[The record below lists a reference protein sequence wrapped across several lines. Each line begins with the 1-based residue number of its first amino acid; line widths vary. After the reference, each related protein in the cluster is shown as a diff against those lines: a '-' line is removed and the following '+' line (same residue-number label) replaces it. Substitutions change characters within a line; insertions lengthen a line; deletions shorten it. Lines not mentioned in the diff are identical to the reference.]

1 MGRYLNSRVPFEVY
15 REIAGTRFFVDKSLI
30 LEEIL
35 SAVEVDGQKYLCITR
50 PWRFG
55 KSVMASM
62 VAAFFGK
69 VADAGNLFERLVI
82 AGNEYYKAHL
92 NRHNVVYIDFSEVP
106 RDYTSYRQYIAR
118 IQDGINSDLARM

>member
-1 MGRYLNSRVPFEVY
+1 MYHKTV
-15 REIAGTRFFVDKSLI
+15 
-30 LEEIL
+30 
-35 SAVEVDGQKYLCITR
+35 AVWEKCHGEHGCYI
-50 PWRFG
+50 
-55 KSVMASM
+55 
-62 VAAFFGK
+62 FGK